1 MIRAKAENWPLSRY
15 IRGVQRRFLAVGQW
29 FAREIEITNGSCVYR
44 FRCETVREFNRC
56 LNVFSKEPGTVSWIN
71 SDVEPGQVFYD
82 IGANIG
88 VYTIL
93 AARRLSPNGRVYA
106 FEPHVGNHASLL
118 KNILLNG
125 LQEVVTPC
133 SFALHSEEGFSNFRY
148 SSASPGVSD
157 NQFAT
162 ATARR
167 NGTQAAQLT
176 GLKFGTTIDGL
187 LERGA
192 IQYPHHVKIDVGGNE
207 HLILRGMTQLLAHPK
222 APLTVQ
228 VELNQP
234 HAEEIAELFKQH
246 HYNLDERHYTR
257 SSMRRINYSDSTKQE
272 TCNPIFRLT
281 TEQARGS
288 SSRRMFLS
296 HPVTELKRQP
306 RRLVVD

>member
-1 MIRAKAENWPLSRY
+1 MIRAKADNWHPSRY
-15 IRGVQRRFLAVGQW
+15 TRRLQRRLIAVGEW

-56 LNVFSKEPGTVSWIN
+56 LKVFSKEPGTVSWIN

-106 FEPHVGNHASLL
+106 FEPHVANHASLL
-118 KNILLNG
+118 KNILLND

-148 SSASPGVSD
+148 NSTNPGVSD
-157 NQFAT
+157 NQFA
-162 ATARR
+162 AAAIRFD
-167 NGTQAAQLT
+167 NAQAAQLT
-176 GLKFGTTIDGL
+176 ELKFGTTIDCL

-192 IQYPHHVKIDVGGNE
+192 IQYPHHVKIDADGNE
-207 HLILRGMTQLLAHPK
+207 HMILQGMTKLLAHPK

-228 VELNQP
+228 VELNEP
-234 HAEEIAELFKQH
+234 DAEATAELFMRY
-246 HYNLDERHYTR
+246 HYNLDERHYAR
-257 SSMRRINYSDSTKQE
+257 SSMRRIINTGSTKQA
-272 TCNPIFRLT
+272 TCNAIFRLT
-281 TEQARGS
+281 NEEARGS
-288 SSRRMFLS
+288 DSRQMFLS
-296 HPVTELKRQP
+296 KPVTELKREP
-306 RRLVVD
+306 RQLIED